1 MNRLCRLFWTFF
13 LAVGLT
19 ACDLSLASTGPTPYP
34 DWYLPTVV
42 ALTARAALPPSPS
55 GPVVGPAYS
64 GPEPG
69 PSLPPPTP
77 TRTPI
82 PPLQT
87 PTPSLTPTPTPPPVP
102 IQITA
107 PGPLSKIASPLR
119 LRGYVVP
126 GDKNLVNVELFGEDG
141 RLIAQN
147 LTRLYGSTERGA
159 YISLDLPFTITLAAE
174 LARLQ
179 VTTSDK
185 YGRPLAIASVHV
197 ILLSSGSS
205 IINPSGPAERC
216 VFFNPSQAGATFRG
230 GSMQVRGRFQPFSLE
245 LAFLELLDTNGQVL
259 DSRPLTFVGLEMQPF
274 VSTLTFTVNEPTSA
288 LLILRQSDHRI
299 PGPFFV
305 FSREVT
311 LLP

>member
-1 MNRLCRLFWTFF
+1 MTRFNRILWIILFT
-13 LAVGLT
+13 VGLT
-19 ACDLSLASTGPTPYP
+19 ACDLPATSLIPTPYP
-34 DWYLPTVV
+34 DWYLPTVI
-42 ALTARAALPPSPS
+42 ALTAQAALPPSPA
-55 GPVVGPAYS
+55 GPQAGPS
-64 GPEPG
+64 QPSPEPG

-87 PTPSLTPTPTPPPVP
+87 PTPTLTPTPTPPPVP
-102 IQITA
+102 IEITS
-107 PGPLSKIASPLR
+107 PGPLSKITSPLR

-147 LTRLYGSTERGA
+147 LTRLYGSTGAA
-159 YISLDLPFTITLAAE
+159 YISLDLPFTVSLAAE
-174 LARLQ
+174 LGRLQ
-179 VTTSDK
+179 VTTSDQ

-197 ILLSSGSS
+197 ILLSAGNTVV
-205 IINPSGPAERC
+205 NPPGPAERC
-216 VFFNPSQAGATFRG
+216 VFFSPAKAGMTFRG
-230 GSMQVRGRFQPFSLE
+230 GSLQVRGRYQPFSLE
-245 LAFLELLDTNGQVL
+245 PAFLELLDTNGKVL
-259 DSRPLTFVGLEMQPF
+259 DSRPLTFSGLEMQTF
-274 VSTLTFTVNEPTSA
+274 ASTLTYNVNEPTSA
-288 LLILRQSDHRI
+288 LLILRQPDHRI